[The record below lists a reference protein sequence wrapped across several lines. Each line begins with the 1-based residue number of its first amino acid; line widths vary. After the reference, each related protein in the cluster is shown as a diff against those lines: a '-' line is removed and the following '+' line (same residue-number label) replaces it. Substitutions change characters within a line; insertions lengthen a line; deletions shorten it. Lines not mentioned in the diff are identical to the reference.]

1 MHCWK
6 CSPERKNTKASFLWY
21 RPYNVAAQPW
31 ILLQAYQYNC
41 QFNQAV
47 GLISFFGF
55 FGFFLVFLMKC
66 SRGQQSV
73 TVTGHGFKKKEST
86 HRETHKR
93 KEINQGTLH
102 YKEKTHPHQQQA
114 GYSTSANSG
123 SQRQAVPI
131 KHNISRLVRAIL
143 PARCVCVIAR
153 KAAAPLPSLC
163 PTCPWGEPLSSG
175 SSRCWKKRGVRWWW
189 WWWCRLRGGFYAQ
202 KAGCGTINGMKHTVM
217 HAHTRTHT
225 LNQSW
230 VK

>member
-1 MHCWK
+1 
-6 CSPERKNTKASFLWY
+6 
-21 RPYNVAAQPW
+21 
-31 ILLQAYQYNC
+31 
-41 QFNQAV
+41 
-47 GLISFFGF
+47 
-55 FGFFLVFLMKC
+55 MKC

-225 LNQSW
+225 HTLNQSW

>member
-1 MHCWK
+1 
-6 CSPERKNTKASFLWY
+6 
-21 RPYNVAAQPW
+21 
-31 ILLQAYQYNC
+31 
-41 QFNQAV
+41 
-47 GLISFFGF
+47 
-55 FGFFLVFLMKC
+55 MKC

-189 WWWCRLRGGFYAQ
+189 WWWWCRLRGGFYAQ